1 MMGTDLV
8 LRQARG
14 LFPLI
19 VICLCGSA
27 LVLTGCATGP
37 KARALSH
44 QAPVGAFLTTGASP
58 TDPSHVD
65 PQIAGQGVIGAME
78 TLNGRPIKVLE
89 LSGGGQYGA
98 FGAGFLNGWT
108 QAGIRPEFDLVTG
121 ISTGALLATHALL
134 GTPADDAVLKDL
146 YTGIDRRD
154 IYRGAAFGALF
165 GGPALNN
172 TDPMWALIEKTIT
185 PEVVERVAAQWDKNR
200 RLLVAATN
208 LDYKQVWV
216 FSLSKI
222 AKDGGP
228 GALELYRKVL
238 YAAAS
243 PPVVFP
249 PVEIEG
255 HLFGDAAV
263 RENLLLM
270 GLLGAGPPR
279 QFPIDE
285 QGQVYVIVNGQVDTP
300 PEAVPNVLAPIA
312 TDAVDAILNGRMDT
326 TLVLAYAGARL
337 HGYGFNMAAI
347 PADVPISGKPLAFD
361 QAEMRRVFD
370 AGERLGRSPEPWV
383 HRPPVSDQLGPWSI
397 RFFDHLDNRLR

>member
-1 MMGTDLV
+1 MT
-8 LRQARG
+8 
-14 LFPLI
+14 P
-19 VICLCGSA
+19 S
-27 LVLTGCATGP
+27 
-37 KARALSH
+37 ARAARRARRLLPPLCVLLATALLGACAAPKQRVLSDT
-44 QAPVGAFLTTGASP
+44 APLGAFLTTGANP
-58 TDPSHVD
+58 TNPARVD
-65 PQIAGQGVIGAME
+65 PQIAGQGVIAAME
-78 TLNGRPIKVLE
+78 ALNGRPIMVLE

-108 QAGIRPEFDLVTG
+108 QSGTRPEFDLVTG
-121 ISTGALLATHALL
+121 ISTGALLATHAFL
-134 GTPADDAVLKDL
+134 GTPVDDAVLNAL

-154 IYRGAAFGALF
+154 IYRDAALGALF

-172 TDPMWALIEKTIT
+172 TDPMWALIQKTIT
-185 PEVVERVAAQWDKNR
+185 PDVVARVAAEWDKNR

-208 LDYKQVWV
+208 LDYSQVWV

-249 PVEIEG
+249 PVEIDG

-279 QFPIDE
+279 QLPHDQ

-300 PEAVPNVLAPIA
+300 PDAVPDVLGAIA
-312 TDAVDAILNGRMDT
+312 ADAVDAILNGRMDT
-326 TLVLAYAGARL
+326 TLVLAYAGARI
-337 HGYGFNMAAI
+337 HGYGFNMVSI
-347 PADVPISGKPLAFD
+347 PAAVPISGKPLAFD
-361 QAEMRRVFD
+361 QAEMRRVFA
-370 AGERLGRSPEPWV
+370 AGERLGRSADPWQ
-383 HRPPVSDQLGPWSI
+383 HQPPASDQLGPWVI
-397 RFFDHLDNRLR
+397 RFFDQQAPKPQ